1 MGCAA
6 RIVWRETK
14 TGGGVG
20 AVTHCW
26 RACLPAGWR
35 VRWASVS
42 RRIDRGAIVRRSRQ
56 VAHFAGLR
64 TEAGC
69 SINVALGLQ
78 LSVTANRAGPNW
90 HVYPKGARREARRI
104 FAGCGAAGRGI
115 LKDPKAE
122 ERSLDCARDD
132 KLESRPTESRGSSKS
147 QKRRPEASGTKKEM
161 TKTIHVGGRPVWA
174 EISLKAILHNLRV
187 IRKQVDGNGG
197 AKNSKHRERMI
208 LAVVKSN
215 AYGLG
220 AVPISKALQKAG
232 TEWFGVTC
240 ANEGIELRESGI
252 RKRILVLT
260 GFWPGEEKRLLENY
274 LTPTV
279 TRVDDL
285 RHLER
290 AAKRFLGKASSRK
303 SAHGKSSRVRF
314 HLKINTGMNRLGISP
329 SEVEAFARALAEC
342 PHLEL
347 EGTFTHFASAEDFI
361 GGQTVT
367 QEELFR
373 ACLDRLRALGV
384 EPGIVHLANS
394 GAICARPETWADMVR
409 PGAILY
415 GYHQRFDPPEKRS
428 EVMAQMPLEPS
439 LSLRARIISLRDVP
453 PGEAVG
459 YSARFITERPSKIAV
474 INAGYADGVV
484 RARTNRG
491 CALVRERRV
500 PLVGTISMDLTTL
513 DVTDVPGVA
522 LGDVVTIYGKDGK
535 SAIEVSDV
543 APEIGTVTS
552 DLLCALGRRVPK
564 YYV

>member
-1 MGCAA
+1 
-6 RIVWRETK
+6 
-14 TGGGVG
+14 
-20 AVTHCW
+20 
-26 RACLPAGWR
+26 
-35 VRWASVS
+35 
-42 RRIDRGAIVRRSRQ
+42 
-56 VAHFAGLR
+56 
-64 TEAGC
+64 
-69 SINVALGLQ
+69 
-78 LSVTANRAGPNW
+78 
-90 HVYPKGARREARRI
+90 
-104 FAGCGAAGRGI
+104 
-115 LKDPKAE
+115 
-122 ERSLDCARDD
+122 
-132 KLESRPTESRGSSKS
+132 
-147 QKRRPEASGTKKEM
+147 M

-174 EISLKAILHNLRV
+174 EISLRAILHNLKV
-187 IRKQVDGNGG
+187 IREHVNPQFADGRADG
-197 AKNSKHRERMI
+197 AQRRTGKSACATKSENQKSRQDAGATREGRQSRRMI

-220 AVPISKALQKAG
+220 AAPISKALEKAG

-252 RKRILVLT
+252 RRRILVLT
-260 GFWPGEEKRLLENY
+260 GFWPGEEKRLFEND

-290 AAKRFLGKASSRK
+290 AAKSFL
-303 SAHGKSSRVRF
+303 GKSSRAKSKRTTPRKIPF

-329 SEVEAFARALAEC
+329 SELEAFARALADC
-342 PHLEL
+342 RHIEL

-373 ACLDRLRALGV
+373 GCLERLRAMGV
-384 EPGIVHLANS
+384 SPGIVHLANS

-415 GYHQRFDPPEKRS
+415 GYHQRFDPPEKRN
-428 EVMAQMPLEPS
+428 EVMAEMALEPS
-439 LSLRARIISLRDVP
+439 LSLRARIISLREVP

-500 PLVGTISMDLTTL
+500 PLVGTISMDLTML